1 MRYRILGPLE
11 VQPTVDHPALRRR
24 KPRIVLAT
32 FLIHANEVVSTD
44 ALIDAVWGDNPPDSA
59 KGSLQNYI
67 SHLRKAL
74 GDERLLSER
83 GGYVLRVEPGELDAE
98 VFDHLVREA
107 DQAPAAQRAERL
119 RAALGLWRGAAL
131 ADFAYAEF
139 AQAAFRRLEDERG
152 TAWEH
157 VFDAELELGRH
168 AEVTAELE
176 GLVAEYPMRERL
188 RWQLMLALYRSGRQ
202 TDALRVY
209 QDYRDVLLEG
219 QGLEPGA
226 DLRQLQRAILNHDE
240 SLGAPAPAPAV
251 SEPAPTVRKVV
262 SVLFADVAGSTRLAS
277 TVDAETLRAV
287 MGRFFTAMRAVAERH
302 GGTLEKFSGDE
313 VMVVFG
319 VPVLHEDDA
328 LRAVR
333 ASAEMRDALL
343 ELNRDLERDH
353 GVRLEIRIGVNTG
366 EVIAGDPGEPPFV
379 TGEAVN
385 VGKRLQEA
393 AAPGDVLLA
402 PVTLSLT
409 RGAVDA
415 EPCGTLELRGRPEP
429 LATHRLL
436 GFVEEEL
443 ATAEEP
449 APLVGRRRELRRLR
463 AVYNRVRGKQ
473 RVTLALVVGDPGIG
487 KTRLVRELV
496 EGIDDAQI
504 LVARCVSYGEGAAY
518 LPLVE
523 VVRQATRRRA
533 LDAILGHAEEAERI
547 TRVLRVVVGELDEP
561 VASGEVSRAFQRF
574 LATLAGEG
582 PVLLILDDVHW
593 AEPELLDLVE
603 QLVAHTQ
610 RVPLLVL
617 ALARPELIDRRPE
630 WLAHADGPAGVRLDR
645 LSDDETRTLVASRG
659 GTHLEQPML
668 ARLVATAEG
677 NPLFAEQL
685 FSLVHER
692 GPDALGSLPPT
703 VEALIASR
711 LDGLGRRE
719 RSAVE
724 RAAVV
729 GRDFRESELVALCPA
744 DEAAIVPKTLASL
757 ARSGFVRRRR
767 VAATADT
774 FAFHHV
780 LIRDAAYA
788 AVPKARRA
796 ELHEQLADWLIAQ
809 GNASDEVVGFHL
821 ERAYQSLSELGP
833 VGRHALR
840 LAEEAGERLGRA
852 GMRAFQRA
860 DMHAATN
867 LLGRATS
874 LLPETSERR
883 RELLSEL
890 GLALR
895 IAGDAAEA
903 EAALH
908 EAVDVSR
915 RMNDGRL
922 TRRAE
927 LELAGAQAFGG
938 GNPDELLRLAVESIP
953 AFEAATDHRSLGRA
967 WYYVGVVRG
976 GFYLENAE
984 WEDALG
990 RALVHYRA
998 SGWPP
1003 TAFVAD
1009 FASALFYGPRPV
1021 PEAVEQ
1027 AKTLLEENAGVAGE
1041 ANVLVWLAA
1050 LEALRGRF
1058 EEAHRYA
1065 GRAGSIYDELGF
1077 AVPRAS
1083 HWTYAAALI
1092 ESSGG
1097 DYAAAERLLHAGCE
1111 ALERFNQ
1118 FGNLA
1123 TNAAHLAD
1131 ALLAQG
1137 LVDEARLWA
1146 ETAQAHSTKSDVS
1159 AEMSWRATLAR
1170 VRAAQGQLV
1179 EAEDLVRTALALVA
1193 RTDATYQHAN
1203 VLVALAEV
1211 LEAASK
1217 REEAGRALD
1226 EAIELF
1232 RAKGSTVAESR
1243 AAALREELVVA

>member
-1 MRYRILGPLE
+1 
-11 VQPTVDHPALRRR
+11 
-24 KPRIVLAT
+24 
-32 FLIHANEVVSTD
+32 
-44 ALIDAVWGDNPPDSA
+44 
-59 KGSLQNYI
+59 
-67 SHLRKAL
+67 
-74 GDERLLSER
+74 
-83 GGYVLRVEPGELDAE
+83 LRVEPGELDAE
-98 VFDHLVREA
+98 VFHHLVREA
-107 DQAPAAQRAERL
+107 EELPATQRAERL

-131 ADFAYAEF
+131 VDFAYAEF
-139 AQAAFRRLEDERG
+139 AQAAVRRLEDEHG
-152 TAWEH
+152 TSWEH
-157 VFDAELELGRH
+157 LFDAELELGRH
-168 AEVTAELE
+168 AEVAAELE

-240 SLGAPAPAPAV
+240 SLGAPAPAPAI

-262 SVLFADVAGSTRLAS
+262 SILFADVAGSTRLAS

-302 GGTLEKFSGDE
+302 GGTLEKFSGDD

-333 ASAEMRDALL
+333 AAAEMRDALL

-393 AAPGDVLLA
+393 AAPGEVLLA

-429 LATHRLL
+429 LATHRLV
-436 GFVEEEL
+436 GFVEEDL

-473 RVTLALVVGDPGIG
+473 RVTLALVVGEPGVG
-487 KTRLVRELV
+487 KTRLVREFV
-496 EGIDDAQI
+496 DGIGDAQI
-504 LVARCVSYGEGAAY
+504 LFGRCVSYGEGATY
-518 LPLVE
+518 LPLVD
-523 VVRQATRRRA
+523 VVRQTTRERPLEA
-533 LDAILGHAEEAERI
+533 VLTHAEEADRV
-547 TRVLRVVVGELDEP
+547 TRVMRVVVGELDEP
-561 VASGEVSRAFQRF
+561 VASGEVSWAFQRF
-574 LATLAGEG
+574 VATLADQA

-593 AEPELLDLVE
+593 AEPELLDLLE
-603 QLVAHTQ
+603 QLIARTR
-610 RVPLLVL
+610 RVPLLVI
-617 ALARPELIDRRPE
+617 ALARPELIDRRPDWAE
-630 WLAHADGPAGVRLDR
+630 HADGPAGIRLER
-645 LSDDETRTLVASRG
+645 LTDEDTRTLVASRG
-659 GTHLEQPML
+659 GTHLEEPML

-711 LDGLGRRE
+711 LDGLGQRE

-724 RAAVV
+724 RAAVA
-729 GRDFRESELVALCPA
+729 GRDFRERELVALSPP
-744 DEAAIVPKTLASL
+744 DEAAIVAQTLVSL

-774 FAFHHV
+774 LAFQHV

-788 AVPKARRA
+788 AIPKSRRA
-796 ELHEQLADWLIAQ
+796 ELHERLGDWLIEEGDAP
-809 GNASDEVVGFHL
+809 DEVVGFHL
-821 ERAYQSLSELGP
+821 ERAYESLAELGP
-833 VGRHALR
+833 IGRHARR

-860 DMHAATN
+860 DLHAATN
-867 LLGRATS
+867 LLRRATT
-874 LLPETSERR
+874 LLPESTERR
-883 RELLSEL
+883 RELLTEL

-895 IAGDAAEA
+895 IAGEIDEA
-903 EAALH
+903 RTALS
-908 EAVDVSR
+908 EAVERSR
-915 RMNDGRL
+915 LANDRRL
-922 TRRAE
+922 ERRAE
-927 LELAGAQAFGG
+927 LELLAEKAFTEGE
-938 GNPDELLRLAVESIP
+938 PDELLRFALDSIQL
-953 AFEAATDHRSLGRA
+953 FEALEDDRSLGRA
-967 WYYVGVVRG
+967 WLNVGSVRG
-976 GFYLENAE
+976 GFYLENAP
-984 WEDALG
+984 WEEALD
-990 RALVHYRA
+990 RALDHYHA
-998 SGWPP
+998 SGWPT
-1003 TAFVAD
+1003 TACVGDLAN
-1009 FASALFYGPRPV
+1009 ALFFGPRPV
-1021 PEAVEQ
+1021 PEAARRARE
-1027 AKTLLEENAGVAGE
+1027 LLRENAGMAGE

-1050 LEALRGRF
+1050 LEAVRGRF
-1058 EEAHRYA
+1058 DAARDYA
-1065 GRAGSIYDELGF
+1065 GRARTIYDELGF
-1077 AVPRAS
+1077 AVAAAS
-1083 HWTYAAALI
+1083 SWAYAAALI
-1092 ESSGG
+1092 ESSKG
-1097 DYAAAERLLHAGCE
+1097 DFGAAAHILRDGCE
-1111 ALERFNQ
+1111 SLERFRQ

-1131 ALLAQG
+1131 VLQTQGATDEAEHWALTAQG
-1137 LVDEARLWA
+1137 
-1146 ETAQAHSTKSDVS
+1146 HSKPTDIS
-1159 AEMSWRATLAR
+1159 AEISWRGALAR
-1170 VRAAQGQLV
+1170 IRAAQGRP
-1179 EAEDLVRTALALVA
+1179 EAEELARDARALVS
-1193 RTDATYQHAN
+1193 RTDAIYQHGN
-1203 VLVALAEV
+1203 VLLALAEV
-1211 LEAASK
+1211 LDAAGK
-1217 REEAGRALD
+1217 RDDARRALD
-1226 EAIELF
+1226 EAMALF
-1232 RAKGSTVAESR
+1232 KAKGSTVAQKR
-1243 AAALREELVVA
+1243 AAALRRELVVA